1 MVKSSLSKFLTS
13 EFVAEST
20 RVEHNI
26 KTKQYIKKLVIFKL
40 LPKLHTVSGEAVIRS
55 SSINLKKKEH
65 TIFNSSKRHFGR
77 QNSVEKSS
85 RSLI

>member
-1 MVKSSLSKFLTS
+1 M
-13 EFVAEST
+13 
-20 RVEHNI
+20 I
-26 KTKQYIKKLVIFKL
+26 
-40 LPKLHTVSGEAVIRS
+40 PKLHTVSGEAVIRS

-77 QNSVEKSS
+77 HNSVEKSS